1 MSNFEIL
8 TLDNVSQSIEDY
20 SQKFEEKENIFKIF
34 NENFNNLFDNVD
46 DENWQM
52 MLNEVSEF
60 SEVFE
65 FNKSL
70 ITYIRDFIENE
81 RTVNEKLIRKKNKIE
96 ELKTEINNLKQEMN
110 NITITKDNLQQDYD
124 LLSKDYMRVINENEK
139 KRNAMVVKEHVVTIE
154 DKQAKEEAKLLQKT
168 NDELN
173 TKIHGLNL
181 QMSKLT
187 AENQLLKN
195 KLTRLQK
202 N

>member
-34 NENFNNLFDNVD
+34 NENFNNLFNNVD
-46 DENWQM
+46 DENCQE
-52 MLNEVSEF
+52 MLNEVSDF

-70 ITYIRDFIENE
+70 IIFLRHFIENE

-110 NITITKDNLQQDYD
+110 NITITKDNLQQDYET
-124 LLSKDYMRVINENEK
+124 SKRRSEII
-139 KRNAMVVKEHVVTIE
+139 T
-154 DKQAKEEAKLLQKT
+154 
-168 NDELN
+168 
-173 TKIHGLNL
+173 
-181 QMSKLT
+181 
-187 AENQLLKN
+187 KN
-195 KLTRLQK
+195 KR
-202 N
+202 